1 MVNNNIGIADLDV
14 RTFAFLVH
22 SNTGHTESSK
32 RKTSHLIT
40 FSGVKDCKVPWT
52 NLSLV
57 QGFFFTFYV
66 DIVGETLGNTAHHGQ
81 RTHHALN
88 LKPAMPM
95 NIHLQFAEL
104 KGIQGSPG
112 NFHVVLR
119 LQIKRLGTTW
129 AACSAEEW
137 DPTMACGIIL
147 KEDQLD
153 TWKGTASRNV
163 SNHWRRPSCPADK
176 GRSLHQYGSSVH
188 NLILGKARHLQERKP
203 SITGGQAAQLLTKVN
218 PHSHQHGCSVPNFL
232 SVEINET
239 TKARPL
245 PPGSKTFYANNQS
258 LPLGILG
265 LIH

>member
-88 LKPAMPM
+88 LNPAMPM
-95 NIHLQFAEL
+95 VEPLSHKYSLT
-104 KGIQGSPG
+104 
-112 NFHVVLR
+112 VCR
-119 LQIKRLGTTW
+119 IKRYPRIARELSCCPTPSNQKIRYNLG
-129 AACSAEEW
+129 C
-137 DPTMACGIIL
+137 
-147 KEDQLD
+147 
-153 TWKGTASRNV
+153 
-163 SNHWRRPSCPADK
+163 
-176 GRSLHQYGSSVH
+176 
-188 NLILGKARHLQERKP
+188 LQR
-203 SITGGQAAQLLTKVN
+203 
-218 PHSHQHGCSVPNFL
+218 
-232 SVEINET
+232 
-239 TKARPL
+239 
-245 PPGSKTFYANNQS
+245 
-258 LPLGILG
+258 
-265 LIH
+265 